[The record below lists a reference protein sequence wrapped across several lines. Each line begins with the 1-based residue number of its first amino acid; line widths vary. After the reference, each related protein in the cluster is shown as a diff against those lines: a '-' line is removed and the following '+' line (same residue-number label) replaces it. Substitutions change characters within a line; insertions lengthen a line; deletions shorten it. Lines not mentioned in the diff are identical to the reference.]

1 MGSAEEGHAQ
11 APALAWLG
19 VWEAEEGADPATAR
33 ELFQAALA
41 LDPKEPT
48 AGAAPG
54 AHASVRACAY
64 FVHVDIVIVP
74 HVRTCAPG
82 RNASG

>member
-54 AHASVRACAY
+54 PMRPCALA
-64 FVHVDIVIVP
+64 
-74 HVRTCAPG
+74 RT
-82 RNASG
+82 SYTWTLL